1 MTVLSNS
8 RELCFYKHGSREQ
21 NKLLTTP
28 SCVDKFL
35 SFKINDLFQ
44 ITQKPQCCLNR
55 ATFFNYT
62 YSKLIKQQKETKME
76 TVEELN
82 NTIEELNNTL
92 KQLYSGLSNG
102 LSIKFYEERKEFFIN
117 RKRLLLKQQIEI
129 A

>member
-1 MTVLSNS
+1 
-8 RELCFYKHGSREQ
+8 
-21 NKLLTTP
+21 
-28 SCVDKFL
+28 
-35 SFKINDLFQ
+35 
-44 ITQKPQCCLNR
+44 
-55 ATFFNYT
+55 
-62 YSKLIKQQKETKME
+62 ME